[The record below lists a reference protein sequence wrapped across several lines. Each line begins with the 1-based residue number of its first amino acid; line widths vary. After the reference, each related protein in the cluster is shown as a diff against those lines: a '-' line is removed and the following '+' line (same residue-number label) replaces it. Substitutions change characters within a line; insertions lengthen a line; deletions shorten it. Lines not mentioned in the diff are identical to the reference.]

1 MIDVRLSDLGEG
13 HGVFHDLRYTNDNY
27 GGNQNETTLEI
38 KNISGNYI
46 EIEMEDENGQS
57 YTLERTEKVKLTLRG
72 SIENGELLDML
83 RLIMEAEKITGI
95 LNKPTR

>member
-46 EIEMEDENGQS
+46 EIEIEDENGQH
-57 YTLERTEKVKLTLRG
+57 YTLERAEMVKLKIKG
-72 SIENGELLDML
+72 SIENGEFLHTL
-83 RLIMEAEKITGI
+83 RLIMEAEKITDMF
-95 LNKPTR
+95 NKPTR